1 MFYSLAEQ
9 NGRTFSK
16 TAKMNE
22 REPISIGHDVFIGAN
37 VVILDGVSV
46 GDGAIIAAGAVVKD
60 DVPPYA
66 IAGGVP
72 AKIIRYRFSSDQIQ
86 KFLAIKWW
94 DWNTKDLEYVETMF
108 FDVDKFIDKFYKE
121 HE

>member
-1 MFYSLAEQ
+1 
-9 NGRTFSK
+9 
-16 TAKMNE
+16 MNE